1 MAEPSDDIRAL
12 WSRVDQLLA
21 RGLDEPAD
29 RDELRAVADGFA
41 RLETAMTRTQQGLQK
56 AQSDLAAAETVL
68 AEQRRLIEEGPDGYL
83 ITTATGTIRAAN
95 AAIAEMLHLPRRF
108 VIGKPL
114 TAFVAQA
121 DLRAFRWRLNNVT
134 DQRSGEWPLRL
145 HPRHGDAIMVGVT
158 VAPITRGS
166 GAPDLRWL
174 IRDISV
180 RERAE
185 ALQAANEFTREIL
198 GSEQRARTEAER
210 ARQRLEL
217 LARVSGVLATS
228 FNYPAALADITAIVL
243 PLVGDLFLADLQSG
257 EEFIPELSAHADSL
271 LAERLRSVRAG
282 SVRLPD
288 DHPVAAVCRTG
299 RPMLVERVSDE
310 WLAAFAGSPEA
321 LTTWREV
328 RLVSAVIVPIQSHRR
343 RYGALTFGFGL
354 SERRY
359 DLAELGL
366 FTDIGLRIA
375 LAFDA
380 ANLVRELE
388 MEHQRKDEFLAM
400 LAHELRNPLYA
411 VTNAL
416 AALERA
422 SPEDRAHLAEI
433 LGRQSQHLAHLVNDL
448 LDVSR
453 IRFGLVSLRRRRLDL
468 RGVVGE
474 AVELARGRDE
484 SANLSISARLGT
496 RPVMVEGDPDRLT
509 QVLGNL
515 LDNAL
520 KYTPAGGAVDV
531 SVATEGNQAVLHV
544 RDTGVGI
551 ALEFQPR
558 VFDVF
563 ARANIQ
569 GTQPRTGLGLG
580 LSVVRE
586 LVTQHGG
593 VVGVES
599 GGLGQGAD
607 FQIRI
612 PLALAAA
619 EPAASGE
626 GRAPTRTPNRALSIL
641 VVEDNQDGRETLRM
655 LLEQCGQR
663 VRVARDGREAIEQAR
678 AHLPEVALVD
688 IGLPDMDGYEV
699 ARAFRSL
706 PGGTG
711 IRLIA
716 LTGYSAQQDRSAAA
730 GFDAH
735 LVKPV
740 TPESLLG
747 LLSEGNHD

>member
-12 WSRVDQLLA
+12 WSLVDQLLA

-29 RDELRAVADGFA
+29 RDELCAVAEGFA
-41 RLETAMTRTQQGLQK
+41 RLETAMTRTQRALQK

-83 ITTATGTIRAAN
+83 ITTATGTIRDAN
-95 AAIAEMLHLPRRF
+95 AAIGEMLHLPRRF

-114 TAFVAQA
+114 TAFVAQS

-145 HPRHGDAIMVGVT
+145 HPRHGEPIMVGVT
-158 VAPITRGS
+158 VAPIPRGS

-228 FNYPAALADITAIVL
+228 INYPAALADITAIVL

-271 LAERLRSVRAG
+271 LAERLRSIRAG
-282 SVRLPD
+282 SGRLPD
-288 DHPVAAVCRTG
+288 DHPIAVVCRTG
-299 RPMLVERVSDE
+299 QPMLVERVSDE

-321 LTTWREV
+321 LATWREV

-343 RYGALTFGFGL
+343 RSGALTFGFGL

-375 LAFDA
+375 LAFDT

-468 RGVVGE
+468 RGIVGE

-563 ARANIQ
+563 SRANIQ

-586 LVTQHGG
+586 LVKQHGG

-599 GGLGQGAD
+599 DGLGQGAD
-607 FQIRI
+607 FQVRI
-612 PLALAAA
+612 PLAVAP
-619 EPAASGE
+619 ESAASAE

-641 VVEDNQDGRETLRM
+641 VVEDNQDGRESLRM
-655 LLEQCGQR
+655 LLEQRGQS

-678 AHLPEVALVD
+678 THLPEIALID

-716 LTGYSAQQDRSAAA
+716 LTGYSAQHDRSAAA

-735 LVKPV
+735 LVKPI

-747 LLSEGNHD
+747 LLSEGNRD